1 MGFTIY
7 HLPLIS
13 FDMSAFLD
21 LECYVFLLQTL
32 TLFPRYHQKTPHFKS
47 YYFLLKSL
55 AAYVV

>member
-7 HLPLIS
+7 YLPFIS

-32 TLFPRYHQKTPHFKS
+32 TLFPRLSSENTTFQE
-47 YYFLLKSL
+47 
-55 AAYVV
+55 